1 MKTKRPGIILFI
13 LTIILPLIVKAQIDN
28 EFWFAAPDVTSGHS
42 CGANPPNAGN
52 GTPINLYVTAEQ
64 ATTVRIDMPANPAF
78 TPIEFY
84 LAANE
89 YRMIKLAAPPYGPYN
104 PAEFENYPNQY
115 PLGVQNKGI
124 RITSDPGNI
133 TAYYELN
140 NNCNRDIFALKGKNA
155 LGTDFY
161 VSTQDYFRN
170 GRPNVPPDPPYE
182 DYQPSPYSGFVI
194 VATEDNTTIQIYR
207 NSTWQFYT
215 TAPPELI
222 TITLNR
228 GETFAFVSNNQL
240 GPGHIN
246 GVHVTSN
253 KKIAI
258 TWYDDSIR
266 KRNNPSSY
274 SYDICGDQLIP
285 IDLIGKEYVVLKG
298 NIYVGDDGGERFFV
312 TATQNSTA
320 IYVNGTYRTTIN
332 AGQVYNEQVN
342 SNVTRIVASKPVYV
356 NHISGTGGGG
366 EFGGATLPSVE
377 NCTGS
382 HKVTFTRNQMA
393 ADPLQLNVMV
403 RNETNPASPLHNQSI
418 KNFTLTV
425 NGVSYPVP
433 PSYFIFPF
441 SPDSSWAVLNWLG
454 NPAAQTFFTN
464 LITNGTTATLS
475 NPIALFHLGVQ
486 NGAAATGGKYGYFSD
501 YRSRRGNAGIGGPKA
516 PTLKTYC
523 NLDPIMF
530 AVEGGI
536 RYKWFGESNPGDTI
550 YLDNTTRDEVYF
562 TPPSPGVYKF
572 GVIISR
578 DCFGDTIVYL
588 TARVLLGPVANF
600 EISSPSGCSPFS
612 PTFVNT
618 TTNASFMLWDFDF
631 EHKNTDTISQSLLPN
646 PFTHMFPEN
655 LTDTPQVYRVKLM
668 AWAEYGRCPSER
680 LKTITVLPNVRA
692 GFIADTNMGCNPLV
706 VNFTDT
712 TRGFIDTANAYWDF
726 VTYQQSYTP
735 NTSYTFVNN
744 TSNDKV
750 FDVRLIGISLYGC
763 SDTAHLPVTVHP
775 YINANFAL
783 DNLAGCSPFATNINP
798 GGSVGVNTYHWN
810 IFDGNRSYLD
820 SVFVRN
826 NNNTFAFN
834 HNDATQPYPDTLFV
848 SMYGLNAY
856 GCPDT
861 ALTKRIIVYPEVHS
875 VFIKSDDNICDSVE
889 VGFINNS
896 IGYKLLHDWDLG
908 DGTTFLDTT
917 GSSFVHRYFN
927 RTSANKIYTI
937 KLITRS
943 DYFCTDTMI
952 DYITVH
958 PFVKANFAIDYAN
971 NCSPLN
977 VQFSNISLGG
987 SQFDWDFGDGVKQ
1000 TTFSTTPC
1008 IFHTYENNSDND
1020 TIFYIKLKATNAY
1033 ACADSVMRSI
1043 YLFPQVAANF
1053 DFGTSNVGCN
1063 PLPVT
1068 FINASKGKNINYMW
1082 DFGDKTYST
1091 SQDPPP
1097 KTYQNNT
1104 NYDTT
1109 YFVTLTVTNPVGCD
1123 SSMTKPVQVYSKVT
1137 ADFAISRLDSCSP
1150 FKIRVDNY
1158 SSGGIVDFIWKYTP
1172 TDSIVLHNFSN
1183 PNIPTY
1189 HNTSLIPHEYEIK
1202 LRTLNSHGCEAVKVD
1217 TVTVFPEM
1225 FARFTPD
1232 KIAGCEPLQVSFI
1245 NQSNIIPGT
1254 SFVWSFGDG
1263 KYSNLV
1269 TPAPYTYSH
1278 TSSSS
1283 VFRNIRLAATTQ
1295 YGCFDDTTIQVE
1307 IYPYIY
1313 AHFTIDRPSICSDD
1327 LFTIDRTNTRGGIN
1341 HYYWDYENDGIYD
1354 DDMSDVRFEHTYSNK
1369 GATNL
1374 NRTINLTVTNPQG
1387 CDTSWTENIMVY
1399 PEVRAAFTVDDA
1411 EFCYPQ
1417 TTVFTNNSEPAVPLS
1432 YYWNFGDGAAS
1443 TEENPSHTY
1452 RNFTQTSDQNFTVS
1466 LTATSEYGCDSSVSA
1481 NIIVHPK
1488 PVADFT
1494 YPVTV
1499 DCPPFTVPFR
1509 DRSKGVGLSYA
1520 WDFDNGHTSTEANP
1534 TETFYNEE
1542 SSILEKQIQLIVTT
1556 AYSCS
1561 DTSVK
1566 PIRIYPGVSAD
1577 FTASTW
1583 AGCNPLEI
1591 DFDGT
1596 ATNESEYYWYVDG
1609 KVVSNYEDPSYR
1621 FVNETA
1627 INRIFNVRFRAISA
1641 YNCWAETTKQVT
1653 VYPKPTGEFMPQP
1666 VMQDFDTT
1674 DDRTTVI
1681 IRNYTLNNEAWD
1693 YLWDFG
1699 DGTTSDES
1707 SSSFTKEYTH
1717 WGDINNGNR
1726 IPITMFVNN
1735 KSNAECSDTIYR
1747 YVVINPPIPQVDLGP
1762 DIAGCMPFRV
1772 EFPSFT
1778 KYNYPDSYQWDFG
1791 YQGLTST
1798 ESYPDAI
1805 TYDTAG
1811 TYMIRLSVSGD
1822 GGTNWDYKRITVYPK
1837 PVIDFTFAPDFV
1849 FEETQTEP
1857 PTPIKFFNSTIEGNT
1872 YLWDFGDGNT
1882 STEFE
1887 PIHVYADTGH
1897 YYITLISE
1905 STEGCVD
1912 TMTSETPVIVKGA
1925 RLIQF
1930 PNAFIIDPSN
1940 PADEYYDPS
1949 LPDPGVFR
1957 PVAQGVEKYRLE
1969 IYNRWGELIFVSTE
1983 IKKGWNGFVNGRP
1996 AKQDVYV
2003 WKVNIT
2009 FSDGKPFVTAGD
2021 VTLIVREPGKP

>member
-1 MKTKRPGIILFI
+1 MKTKRLGILLF
-13 LTIILPLIVKAQIDN
+13 LTLFLPLIVSAQIDN
-28 EFWFAAPDVTSGHS
+28 EFWFAAPDVTGGHD
-42 CGANPPNAGN
+42 CNPTPPYGH
-52 GTPINLYVTAEQ
+52 GRPINLYVTAEQ
-64 ATTVRIDMPANPAF
+64 ATNVKIEMPADPSF
-78 TPIEFY
+78 TPIEFS
-84 LAANE
+84 LAAGQHQ
-89 YRMIKLAAPPYGPYN
+89 MIPLSPPFTPDV
-104 PAEFENYPNQY
+104 FENYSQPW
-115 PLGVQNKGI
+115 PLPPGQTIQKKGL
-124 RITSDPGNI
+124 RITSDQGNI
-133 TAYYELN
+133 TVYYELN
-140 NNCNRDIFALKGKNA
+140 NRCNRDIFALKGKNA

-161 VSTQDYFRN
+161 VSTQNYFPN
-170 GRPNVPPDPPYE
+170 GTGYTPT
-182 DYQPSPYSGFVI
+182 PYSGFVI
-194 VATEDNTTIQIYR
+194 VATEDNTTVTVYR
-207 NSTWQFYT
+207 NGVWQNFPS
-215 TAPPELI
+215 APPQVI
-222 TITLNR
+222 TLTLNR
-228 GETFAFVSNNQL
+228 GETFAFVASSTTGAN
-240 GPGHIN
+240 HIN
-246 GVHVTSN
+246 GVHVTSD

-266 KRNNPSSY
+266 KRHNLGGY

-285 IDLIGKEYVVLKG
+285 TSLIGRNYIVMKG
-298 NIYVGDDGGERFFV
+298 NIYNQTPSPPGDGTEKFFI
-312 TATQNSTA
+312 TATKNNTGV
-320 IYVNGTYRTTIN
+320 YVNGILKTTIN
-332 AGQVYNEQVN
+332 TGQVYYEDIT
-342 SNVTRIVASKPVYV
+342 STTTRIYCTEPVYV
-356 NHISGTGGGG
+356 NHLSGTGGGG
-366 EFGGATLPSVE
+366 ELGGATLPTIDG
-377 NCTGS
+377 CTGS
-382 HKVTFTRNQMA
+382 HKVTFTRNNYSGDA
-393 ADPLQLNVMV
+393 LQINLMV
-403 RNETNPASPLHNQSI
+403 RNETNPASPLKNKSI
-418 KNFTLTV
+418 ENFSLIIGSTV
-425 NGVSYPVP
+425 YPVP
-433 PSYFIFPF
+433 KSYFDFI
-441 SPDSSWAVLNWLG
+441 PDSTWAVLRWSDPTVSN
-454 NPAAQTFFTN
+454 FFTSK
-464 LITNGTTATLS
+464 IGAGTTATIY
-475 NPIALFHLGVQ
+475 NPISLFHLGIQ

-501 YRSRRGNAGIGGPKA
+501 YSSNRGFAGIGGPRA
-516 PTLKTYC
+516 PSKKTYC
-523 NLDPIMF
+523 SLDPIMF

-536 RYKWFGESNPGDTI
+536 AYKWFGATNPGDTI
-550 YLDNTTRDEVYF
+550 YLNSTTNNEVYF
-562 TPPSPGVYKF
+562 SPPASGVYKF
-572 GVIISR
+572 GVIIYR
-578 DCFGDTIVYL
+578 DCFADTTIYVQ
-588 TARVLLGPVANF
+588 ARVYIAPTANF
-600 EISSPSGCSPFS
+600 DVSPSSGCSPFN
-612 PTFVNT
+612 PLF
-618 TTNASFMLWDFDF
+618 TNQTDFNLAARMVWNFNADNF
-631 EHKNTDTISQSLLPN
+631 NDTISQSFLPN
-646 PFTHMFPEN
+646 PFNHLYPEN
-655 LTDTPQVYRVKLM
+655 LTDTPQYYRVRLY
-668 AWAEYGRCPSER
+668 AWAPFNECLSIRE
-680 LKTITVLPNVRA
+680 KTITVLPNVHA
-692 GFIADTNMGCNPLV
+692 GFIADTNMGCNPLM

-712 TRGFIDTANAYWDF
+712 TVGFIDTANTYWDF
-726 VTYQQSYTP
+726 VTYQQTYTP

-750 FDVRLIGISLYGC
+750 FDVQLIGISLYGC

-783 DNLAGCSPFATNINP
+783 DNLAGCSPFTTNINP
-798 GGSVGVNTYHWN
+798 GGSVGVSNYYWN
-810 IFDGNRSYLD
+810 IFDGNRSFLD

-826 NNNTFAFN
+826 NSNTFAFN
-834 HNDATQPYPDTLFV
+834 HNDSTQPNPDTLFV

-861 ALTKRIIVYPEVHS
+861 ALTKRLIIYPEVHAD
-875 VFIKSDDNICDSVE
+875 FIKSDDDICDSVE

-896 IGYKLLHDWDLG
+896 IGYRLLNDWDLG
-908 DGTTFLDTT
+908 DGTFFMDTT
-917 GSSFVHRYFN
+917 GSGFVHRYFN
-927 RTSANKIYTI
+927 RTTANKVYTI

-958 PFVKANFAIDYAN
+958 PFVKANFALDYAN

-987 SQFDWDFGDGVKQ
+987 SQFDWDFGDGNKQ
-1000 TTFSTTPC
+1000 TTFATVPP
-1008 IFHTYENNSDND
+1008 IYHTYENNSDND
-1020 TIFYIKLKATNAY
+1020 TTFYIWLKATNAY
-1033 ACADSVMRSI
+1033 ACADSVMRTVS
-1043 YLFPQVAANF
+1043 LFPQVAANF

-1082 DFGDKTYST
+1082 DFGDNTYST

-1172 TDSIVLHNFSN
+1172 TDSIVLHSFSN

-1189 HNTSLIPHEYEIK
+1189 HNTSLLPQRYEVK
-1202 LRTLNSHGCEAVKVD
+1202 LRTLNSHGCEATKSD

-1269 TPAPYTYSH
+1269 TPDPYTYSH

-1283 VFRNIRLAATTQ
+1283 VFRDIRLSATTQ

-1341 HYYWDYENDGIYD
+1341 HYYWDYENDGMID
-1354 DDMSDVRFEHTYSNK
+1354 DDMSDVQFNHTYSNK

-1387 CDTSWTENIMVY
+1387 CDTSWTENIIVY
-1399 PEVRAAFTVDDA
+1399 PEVRAAFTMDNA
-1411 EFCYPQ
+1411 EFCYPH
-1417 TTVFTNNSEPAVPLS
+1417 TTQFTNNSEPAVPLS

-1443 TEENPSHTY
+1443 TETNPAHTY
-1452 RNFTQTSDQNFTVS
+1452 RNFTQTDDQNFTVS
-1466 LTATSEYGCDSSVSA
+1466 LTATSEYGCDSSVTA
-1481 NIIVHPK
+1481 DIIVHPK

-1499 DCPPFTVPFR
+1499 DCPPFTVPFT
-1509 DRSKGVGLSYA
+1509 DKSIGTGLSYA
-1520 WDFDNGHTSTEANP
+1520 WDFDNGHTSAEQNP
-1534 TETFYNEE
+1534 TEIFYNEE

-1561 DTSVK
+1561 DTSTK

-1583 AGCNPLEI
+1583 AGCNPLEV

-1596 ATNESEYYWYVDG
+1596 ATNESEYYWYVDD
-1609 KVVSNYEDPSYR
+1609 KVVSNYQDPTYR

-1627 INRIFNVRFRAISA
+1627 TNMIFNVRFKAISA
-1641 YNCWAETTKQVT
+1641 YNCSADTTKQVT

-1681 IRNYTLNNEAWD
+1681 INNYTLNNNVWN
-1693 YLWDFG
+1693 YTWDFG
-1699 DGTTSDES
+1699 DGTTSNES
-1707 SSSFTKEYTH
+1707 ASSFVKEYTH

-1726 IPITMFVNN
+1726 VPITMFVNN
-1735 KSNAECSDTIYR
+1735 KINPECSDTIYR

-1798 ESYPDAI
+1798 EPYPDAI

-1822 GGTNWDYKRITVYPK
+1822 GGVNWDYKRITVYPK
-1837 PVIDFTFAPDFV
+1837 PVIDFTFAPTSV
-1849 FEETQTEP
+1849 FEETQTES
-1857 PTPIKFFNSTIEGNT
+1857 PTPIKFFNSTIEGNK
-1872 YLWDFGDGNT
+1872 YLWDFDDGTT
-1882 STEFE
+1882 SSEFE
-1887 PIHVYADTGH
+1887 PTHVYADTGH
-1897 YYITLISE
+1897 YYVTLISE

-1912 TMTSETPVIVKGA
+1912 TLTSEIPITVMGA
-1925 RLIQF
+1925 RLIKF
-1930 PNAFIIDPSN
+1930 PNAFIINPAK

-1983 IKKGWNGFVNGRP
+1983 VKKGWNGFVNGRP

-2021 VTLIVREPGKP
+2021 VTLIVREPGQQ